1 MSLLQRSLV
10 LLALAMAPS
19 AVLTGLGAAVA
30 APAAGYPATVLSV
43 GDGDT
48 LRVQAGNRAI
58 TIRLACIDAPETAQ
72 SPYGQQSRAYL
83 QQRLPRGRQ
92 VSIQPHTTDRY
103 GRTVAEVIADI
114 NINLVMVEDGQA
126 FAYRRYLSG
135 CDAKEYLAAEF
146 RASRHRS
153 GVWQV
158 EGGITRPWDFRRGRT
173 DAVIPD
179 GTTPGGR
186 RYRCKEIGSYA
197 QAQELLRQGHTYLD
211 SNGDGEACESLR

>member
-30 APAAGYPATVLSV
+30 APAAGYTATVLSV

-48 LRVQAGNRAI
+48 FRVQAGNRAI

-92 VSIQPHTTDRY
+92 VSIPPLM
-103 GRTVAEVIADI
+103 
-114 NINLVMVEDGQA
+114 LV
-126 FAYRRYLSG
+126 
-135 CDAKEYLAAEF
+135 
-146 RASRHRS
+146 
-153 GVWQV
+153 
-158 EGGITRPWDFRRGRT
+158 
-173 DAVIPD
+173 
-179 GTTPGGR
+179 
-186 RYRCKEIGSYA
+186 
-197 QAQELLRQGHTYLD
+197 
-211 SNGDGEACESLR
+211 